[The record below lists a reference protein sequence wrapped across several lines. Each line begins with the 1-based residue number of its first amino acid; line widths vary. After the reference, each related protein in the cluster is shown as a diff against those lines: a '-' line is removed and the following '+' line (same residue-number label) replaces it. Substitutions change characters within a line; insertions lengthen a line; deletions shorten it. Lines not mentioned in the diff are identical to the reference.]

1 MRNETVRSD
10 ITVVGGGL
18 AGVCAA
24 IAAARLGRS
33 VALVQN
39 RPVLGGNSSSEVRVW
54 VCGATAH
61 GLNRYARETGIM
73 GELFVENQYR
83 NPEGNPYLWDLVVL
97 EAVKAESDIALF
109 LNTDVHEVE
118 ADGPEDSRR
127 IRSATGWMMGSERRI
142 RFESEVF
149 LDCTGDGL
157 LGFLAGAR
165 YMLGREARDT
175 YNEEWAPEIA
185 DDITLG
191 STMLFY
197 TKDAGRPVKFEPP
210 FFAKDIAQTSIP
222 LRRVIR
228 SGDSGCHYWWIEWGG
243 ERDTVHD
250 NERIRDELA
259 SVIYGIWDYIKNS
272 GQFDADN
279 LTLEW
284 VGSLPGKREYRR
296 FVGDYVLN
304 QNDIVAQRRFEDDA
318 AFGGWSIDLHPP
330 QGMYATESGSKHY
343 HMDGVYHVPFR
354 SLYSANVDNM
364 LMAGRN
370 ISASHVAFGTT
381 RVMATC
387 AAIGEAAG
395 TGAALCSALGV
406 TPRELYARHTDLLRR
421 TLLRRG
427 ASVVGLRSDDG
438 LDLAREAAVD
448 ASGSLRRLA
457 LEQPGEA
464 RGLARDAALLFPAD
478 PGVSGVSLLLSA
490 DEDAE
495 VTAELWDTGRGEN
508 YVPHTLR
515 DSAKARVESGGEA
528 RWVRF
533 DLNWRPD
540 APQNAF
546 LIVRANAAVK
556 LYHSAEPL
564 SGVLAFERG
573 AEAAV
578 PSDLEDRLANQP
590 VVEWQIRGLARR
602 PFCFRLE
609 SETDAYNPAQAVNG
623 YHRPFA
629 GPRLWNSGR
638 AFAGHSGS
646 AAPHAAAGEAIPSA
660 GVSGTATPRAA
671 AGEADTSTEPPGT
684 RTSHAA
690 ANEVDSLAKLPN
702 ADASPA
708 IAIETSEPWLRLTW
722 DAGQT
727 VGEVHLTF
735 NDDVNEDLVNLHHHR
750 TEFDVIPELVRDY
763 RLEAAGADG
772 RWTTIASGRGNR
784 RRRVVHKLAEPVCL
798 RSLRLVVEDTN
809 GSPYAELIEIRV
821 YADDPEAAR
830 G

>member
-1 MRNETVRSD
+1 MRNETVKSEV
-10 ITVVGGGL
+10 TVIGGGL

-24 IAAARLGRS
+24 IAAARLGRTVS
-33 VALVQN
+33 LVQN

-83 NPEGNPYLWDLVVL
+83 NPEGNPYLWDLTVL
-97 EAVKAESDIALF
+97 EAVKAEPNITLF

-118 ADGPEDSRR
+118 ADGPEEERR
-127 IRSATGWMMGSERRI
+127 IRSVTGWMMGSERRI
-142 RFESEVF
+142 VF
-149 LDCTGDGL
+149 DSDVYLDCTGDGL
-157 LGFLAGAR
+157 VGFLAGAK
-165 YMLGREARDT
+165 YMLGREARET

-197 TKDAGRPVKFEPP
+197 TQDAGRPVKFVPP
-210 FFAKDIAQTSIP
+210 SFAKDISQTSIP
-222 LRRVIR
+222 LKRVIK

-243 ERDTVHD
+243 EHDTVHD
-250 NERIRDELA
+250 NEMIRDELA

-272 GQFDADN
+272 GKFDAEN

-304 QNDIVAQRRFEDDA
+304 QNDIIAQREFDDA
-318 AFGGWSIDLHPP
+318 VAFGGWSIDLHPP
-330 QGMYATESGSKHY
+330 QGMYAEESGSKHY
-343 HMDGVYHVPFR
+343 HTDGVYHVPFR
-354 SLYSANVDNM
+354 SLYSANVTNM

-406 TPRELYARHTDLLRR
+406 TPRELRARHTDLLRR
-421 TLLRRG
+421 TLIRRG
-427 ASVVGLRSDDG
+427 ASIVGCCADDPA
-438 LDLAREAAVD
+438 DLARSAALS
-448 ASGSLRRLA
+448 ASGALRRLA

-464 RGLARDAALLFPAD
+464 YPLRRDAALLFPAD
-478 PGVSGVSLLLSA
+478 PEVSGVSLLLSA

-515 DSAKARVESGGEA
+515 ATATARVEGGGEA
-528 RWVRF
+528 RWTHF
-533 DLNWRPD
+533 DLHWQPETPR
-540 APQNAF
+540 NAF
-546 LIVRANAAVK
+546 LIVRGSETVR
-556 LYHSAEPL
+556 LYRSEEPL

-573 AEAAV
+573 GEARV
-578 PSDLEDRLANQP
+578 SQDLEDRLDNQP
-590 VVEWQIRGLARR
+590 VVEWQMRGLSRR

-609 SETDAYNPAQAVNG
+609 SATEAYAPERAVNG

-629 GPRLWNSGR
+629 GPQMWLSERIDGGASASFADSAAENATASDTAQDIFVHR
-638 AFAGHSGS
+638 ADSVSGS
-646 AAPHAAAGEAIPSA
+646 AASSASASAQPSQ
-660 GVSGTATPRAA
+660 
-671 AGEADTSTEPPGT
+671 
-684 RTSHAA
+684 
-690 ANEVDSLAKLPN
+690 
-702 ADASPA
+702 
-708 IAIETSEPWLRLTW
+708 PWLRLDW
-722 DAGQT
+722 DEPQT
-727 VGEVHLTF
+727 VSEIHLTF

-750 TEFDVIPELVRDY
+750 TDFDVIPELIRDY
-763 RLEAAGADG
+763 RLEAIETRDAESASEAGEVLNGQGQWSVLAY
-772 RWTTIASGRGNR
+772 AQGNR
-784 RRRVVHKLAEPVCL
+784 RRRIVHKLAQPVTL
-798 RSLRLVVEDTN
+798 SSLRLVVEATN

-821 YADDPEAAR
+821 YDCDPESTEELRRAAD
-830 G
+830 